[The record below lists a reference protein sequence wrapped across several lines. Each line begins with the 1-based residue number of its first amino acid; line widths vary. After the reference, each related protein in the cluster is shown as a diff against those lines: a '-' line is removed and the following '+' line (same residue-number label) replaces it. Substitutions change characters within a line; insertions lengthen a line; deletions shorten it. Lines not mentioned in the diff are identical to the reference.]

1 MSLVRARRGCRMR
14 MKETKNNGCS
24 CSLEVGSFL
33 MERLGNISPPGS
45 DWQGGEGGGGR
56 VPDLV
61 IRGTE
66 QTPED
71 DNQRQ
76 GAPLRSIQGN
86 YCDNPSQLRLVIV
99 QTPQTLW
106 LLHLHLRLHTRINTS
121 QPPNLFKIFHIL
133 KRYFLFVSPR
143 HLQARLECV
152 HGPPS
157 DVDKLV

>member
-99 QTPQTLW
+99 QTPPDTLAPSPPPPPTYQDKY
-106 LLHLHLRLHTRINTS
+106 LPTS
-121 QPPNLFKIFHIL
+121 QPLQNLSHFKKIF
-133 KRYFLFVSPR
+133 FVCFPTAFVGQTGVCPR
-143 HLQARLECV
+143 STQ
-152 HGPPS
+152 
-157 DVDKLV
+157 